1 VTGVLGGKT
10 STNTT
15 ATNVFTVRPVV
26 GPFSSE
32 TSTYSGNFNLGNA
45 KVTREAAAKIEAMPV
60 TTPAEIKAQAAALAA
75 LLVAAPTRKPAFRID
90 DGNTNGDGSSRIGFK
105 GTEDLGGGLK
115 AVFQFEAG
123 VNVDDG
129 SSGNGGGNLFSRTA
143 IVGLDGG
150 FGRATFGRQLTPS
163 FLVYNGSTA
172 MGTMNGLADTSAALR
187 LGTVR
192 ESNSA
197 MYTSPDFSGFRFRAL
212 VAAPEARTQ
221 TESIESTSSI
231 VNGLPAAGGY
241 IDTVTSEFKPSTTIN
256 LALNY
261 ANGPLGLGF
270 GYEQGKNSTTQ
281 SIVSVNPAVA
291 AASSSTNEK
300 VNTWNIGASY
310 DFGVVKPFVN
320 YANNKKTGSTGNY
333 DSMALTTGYGD
344 TDSKRTVLTLGF
356 TAPMGTGLL
365 FAEYANGK
373 TKGWSDNSTTTVAN
387 VTTAT
392 NNLAGLTQSDKS
404 NAFSVGYRYPLSKRT
419 WLQAAYGQL
428 KSTQD
433 STYATSITQPSG
445 TIESDVTTIRSVTKN
460 SGLAMTLS
468 HNF

>member
-1 VTGVLGGKT
+1 MTGVLGGKT
-10 STNTT
+10 STNSTF
-15 ATNVFTVRPVV
+15 TNVYTERPPQGLLSSGTVTR
-26 GPFSSE
+26 
-32 TSTYSGNFNLGNA
+32 TGNFNFSNA
-45 KVTREAAAKIEAMPV
+45 KATRAALDLVEAMPI
-60 TTPAEIKAQAAALAA
+60 TTAAQITARQAAYNALF
-75 LLVAAPTRKPAFRID
+75 VAAPTRKPAFRID

-172 MGTMNGLADTSAALR
+172 MGTMNGLADTSSALR
-187 LGTVR
+187 IGTVR

-212 VAAPEARTQ
+212 VAAPETRTQ
-221 TESIESTSSI
+221 TGSVDSQAAIINGAQVAAATST
-231 VNGLPAAGGY
+231 
-241 IDTVTSEFKPSTTIN
+241 TVTNEFKPSTTIN

-261 ANGPLGLGF
+261 VNGPLGLGF
-270 GYEQGKNSTTQ
+270 GYEQGKNATNESN
-281 SIVSVNPAVA
+281 VSVNPTVTTT
-291 AASSSTNEK
+291 SSSKNEK
-300 VNTWNIGASY
+300 GNTWNIGASY

-320 YANNKKTGSTGNY
+320 YANDKRTGSTGSFN
-333 DSMALTTGYGD
+333 SATLTTGYGD

-373 TKGWSDNSTTTVAN
+373 TKGWSDTSTTTVAK

-392 NNLAGLTQSDKS
+392 NNLAGLSQYDKS

-428 KSTQD
+428 KTTQE
-433 STYATSITQPSG
+433 STYVMAQPVGS
-445 TIESDVTTIRSVTKN
+445 IESDVTTIRSVTKN